1 MKVEQKKATF
11 DPIVI
16 TLESQFEVNVFRL
29 VAGKV
34 GGISQ
39 ARNVVDELFMSL
51 EPFETMNNVRME
63 VGNITL
69 DEEVSKFINDHS

>member
-11 DPIVI
+11 DPIVV